1 MVFCTTNMLCTPTQ
15 LLPSLQRITYMVFSI
30 RLKITCHGKRGGS
43 ETEGLGEG
51 VVVHTKAFPVP
62 KIYGTKSPL
71 TKRQL
76 WVLLYV
82 GSCITVITTLERGLP
97 DDRGASDGRRGAVCL
112 WPRRGV
118 DVMQTARAASAA
130 SEGSAWCLTQ
140 WLHLIVCN
148 TCCYRCFMYA

>member
-1 MVFCTTNMLCTPTQ
+1 MAVE
-15 LLPSLQRITYMVFSI
+15 RV
-30 RLKITCHGKRGGS
+30 GVGG
-43 ETEGLGEG
+43 GGWG

-82 GSCITVITTLERGLP
+82 GPCITVITTLERGLP
-97 DDRGASDGRRGAVCL
+97 DHRGASDGGLGAVCL

-118 DVMQTARAASAA
+118 DAMQTAR
-130 SEGSAWCLTQ
+130 
-140 WLHLIVCN
+140 
-148 TCCYRCFMYA
+148 CCFCC

>member
-1 MVFCTTNMLCTPTQ
+1 MHGQNHIKFVIEIIDAYGFLYNKHVMYVNTTTAIFAEDNLHGIFHKAQ
-15 LLPSLQRITYMVFSI
+15 NHLPREKGWQWN
-30 RLKITCHGKRGGS
+30 GGV
-43 ETEGLGEG
+43 GEG

-82 GSCITVITTLERGLP
+82 GSCITVITTLERGLL
-97 DDRGASDGRRGAVCL
+97 DHRGASDGRRGAVCL

-118 DVMQTARAASAA
+118 DVMQTAR
-130 SEGSAWCLTQ
+130 
-140 WLHLIVCN
+140 
-148 TCCYRCFMYA
+148 CCFCC